1 MKRSPILMLLV
12 PSLLL
17 ASCGPG
23 GGSVYTS
30 RATAIP
36 VETSQPPA
44 PNPTQATAP
53 LPTQPNPAPASG
65 LSPTELKYRLL
76 DQYPDFFFCDP
87 DSYPVARADE
97 TQLAVQRFADLQAN
111 TEEFQAIL
119 AHNGMQGATSFTD
132 EQKLQIYRDHKK
144 LAAIVFD
151 AAGDQYQFQLQTSA
165 GQQGF
170 AIKGLID
177 AAGKITVQEKTATRA
192 MCPICLASWTMI
204 DTPRGA
210 VRVTDLTVGNVVW
223 TMNPAGERV
232 AAPVLLVG
240 SVQVPVTHQM
250 IHLKLKDGREL
261 WASPGH
267 PTADGRH
274 VGDLWIGD
282 MLDGAPVT
290 LAERVA
296 YGQGATYDLLPA
308 GGTGRYWAD
317 GILLGSTLTGP

>member
-1 MKRSPILMLLV
+1 MKQSLIMILLV
-12 PSLLL
+12 SSLLL

-23 GGSVYTS
+23 GGSVDTS
-30 RATAIP
+30 RLTAVP
-36 VETSQPPA
+36 AETSQPPPSSTRA
-44 PNPTQATAP
+44 PAP

-65 LSPTELKYRLL
+65 LSPTALKYRLL

-87 DSYPVARADE
+87 DFYPVARADE
-97 TQLAVQRFADLQAN
+97 TQLALQRFADLQAN

-144 LAAIVFD
+144 LAAIGFEAV
-151 AAGDQYQFQLQTSA
+151 GDKYQFQLRTSD

-177 AAGKITVQEKTATRA
+177 AAGNITVQEKTPTQA

-204 DTPRGA
+204 DTPHGA
-210 VRVTDLTVGNVVW
+210 VRVTDLRLGDVVW
-223 TMNPAGERV
+223 TMNAAGQRV
-232 AAPVLLVG
+232 AEPVLRVG
-240 SVQVPVTHQM
+240 SVPVPATHLM
-250 IHLKLKDGREL
+250 VHLELSDGREL

-274 VGDLWIGD
+274 VGDLRIGD
-282 MLDGAPVT
+282 MLDGARVT

-296 YGQGATYDLLPA
+296 YGKGSTYDLLPA